1 MIKKLRRKF
10 VLINMLFVSL
20 ILVFVFITLCLST
33 YTRLRLDTEIAARS
47 ALVGESMPDFFR
59 PEIGRPRDRH
69 RDDFARDIPTFTVR
83 VSSNN
88 EILYVDSSRVS
99 ISDNDIEEAVTQAMS
114 SNHTRGYI
122 SDLNLRFVFENLP
135 SGETTIA
142 FADTY
147 AELNGMR
154 RLIISSLLIG
164 IPALIALFF
173 VSLFL
178 ARFAIKP
185 VETAWR
191 AQQQFIADA
200 SHELKTPLTV
210 IMANTGILTS
220 HPNSQISEHMKWIDS
235 TVSEASR
242 MKSLVENMLELA
254 KGDFTEDNLIQSEVN
269 LSDVVTNSLLS
280 FEPVAFE
287 ASVDLGG
294 EVESNLKIQG
304 NAERLHKLTAILLD
318 NAIKYAGSGGSANIT
333 LRQSGSYL
341 MLSVHNTGA
350 VIHPEH
356 LPHLFDRFYRVEQ
369 SRSSGQE
376 GSFGLGLSIAWQ
388 IAEEHGAKISVQ
400 SDEERGTVF
409 TVQFK
414 K

>member
-10 VLINMLFVSL
+10 VLINMLLVSL
-20 ILVFVFITLCLST
+20 ILVFVFIALCLST
-33 YTRLRLDTEIAARS
+33 HARLRFDTENAAEA
-47 ALVGESMPDFFR
+47 ALIGESMPDAFR

-69 RDDFARDIPTFTVR
+69 RDDFMRDIPTFTVR
-83 VSSNN
+83 VSADGA
-88 EILYVDSSRVS
+88 ILYVDSSRVS
-99 ISDNDIEEAVTQAMS
+99 ISESDVKEAVNKALSAKQ
-114 SNHTRGYI
+114 NRGVI
-122 SDLNLRFVFENLP
+122 NDLGLRYVFEILP
-135 SGETTIA
+135 NGETAIA

-147 AELNGMR
+147 AESNGMQ

-178 ARFAIKP
+178 AGLAIKP

-191 AQQQFIADA
+191 SQQQFIADA

-210 IMANTGILTS
+210 ILANTGILTS
-220 HPNSQISEHMKWIDS
+220 HPNAQISEHMKWIDS
-235 TVSEASR
+235 TVSEAAR

-254 KGDFTEDNLIQSEVN
+254 KGDFAEENLIHNEVN

-287 ASVDLGG
+287 ASVELVG
-294 EVESNLKIQG
+294 ETEPNLKIQG
-304 NAERLHKLTAILLD
+304 NDERLHKLTAILID
-318 NAIKYAGSGGSANIT
+318 NAIKYAGRGGNANVK
-333 LRQSGSYL
+333 LSQSGSHIL
-341 MLSVHNTGA
+341 LSVQNTGA
-350 VIHPEH
+350 VIPPEH
-356 LPHLFDRFYRVEQ
+356 LPHLFDRFYRVDE
-369 SRSSGQE
+369 SRSTGQE
-376 GSFGLGLSIAWQ
+376 GSFGLGLSIAKQ
-388 IAEEHGAKISVQ
+388 ITDEHGAKIWAE
-400 SDEERGTVF
+400 SDRESETTF